1 MGKTDAPEGWQAAI
15 DTGADGIQTDRPGP
29 LVEYLRAKG
38 YKENCT
44 YLPFRHPLDVVGRGD
59 SREELR
65 GLCMAH

>member
-1 MGKTDAPEGWQAAI
+1 MFQDKNDSW
-15 DTGADGIQTDRPGP
+15 
-29 LVEYLRAKG
+29 VEVNGNR
-38 YKENCT
+38 T